1 MDKRYKVFHITYKV
15 YPDLELMLKEKVFE
29 YEREHNLVAV
39 DFSVM
44 YDKENDKH
52 PQMRDAAVVVE
63 FTDSPEKSTSCS
75 RFKTFRISYKMYSD
89 FEAQLRLK
97 IISFE
102 EEYDL
107 SRCGIVSF
115 GVLSDEKEDKNDSLW
130 RTIVLVMF
138 KEEVTL

>member
-52 PQMRDAAVVVE
+52 PQMRDSAAHL
-63 FTDSPEKSTSCS
+63 TAHGLPD
-75 RFKTFRISYKMYSD
+75 
-89 FEAQLRLK
+89 
-97 IISFE
+97 IISTAH
-102 EEYDL
+102 
-107 SRCGIVSF
+107 IV
-115 GVLSDEKEDKNDSLW
+115 
-130 RTIVLVMF
+130 
-138 KEEVTL
+138 

>member
-75 RFKTFRISYKMYSD
+75 RFKTFRIS
-89 FEAQLRLK
+89 
-97 IISFE
+97 I
-102 EEYDL
+102 
-107 SRCGIVSF
+107 
-115 GVLSDEKEDKNDSLW
+115 N
-130 RTIVLVMF
+130 
-138 KEEVTL
+138 